1 MRIPADPWIKVLAMV
16 LSWVWGFAEH
26 AFAIHN
32 RRETGAASQEKDKG
46 SFYVI
51 TLSIAAG
58 MTVACMFAFSG
69 IGALRHPRW
78 WEAAGALLLLAGA
91 GVRLH
96 AIRALARHFT
106 SRVTV
111 FDDHTL
117 VREGAYRWI
126 RHPSYLGQ
134 ILLLVGLGAL
144 MANAVALVVAPLF
157 TTIALL
163 IRIRVEEHALA
174 EHFGEAY
181 EDYRRT
187 TARLVPFVW

>member
-1 MRIPADPWIKVLAMV
+1 MV
-16 LSWVWGFAEH
+16 LSWLWGFAEH
-26 AFAIHN
+26 AFAIRN
-32 RRETGAASQEKDKG
+32 RAKSGEKREGSQEKDKG

-69 IGALRHPRW
+69 LGALRHPRW
-78 WEAAGALLLLAGA
+78 WESGGALVLVAGGLL
-91 GVRLH
+91 RIH
-96 AIRALARHFT
+96 AIRTLARHFT

-111 FDDHTL
+111 FDDHAL
-117 VREGAYRWI
+117 IRDGAYRWI

-134 ILLLVGLGAL
+134 ILILVGLGAL

-163 IRIRVEEHALA
+163 IRIRVEERALA
-174 EHFGEAY
+174 DHFGQAF

-187 TARLVPFVW
+187 TSRLLPFVW